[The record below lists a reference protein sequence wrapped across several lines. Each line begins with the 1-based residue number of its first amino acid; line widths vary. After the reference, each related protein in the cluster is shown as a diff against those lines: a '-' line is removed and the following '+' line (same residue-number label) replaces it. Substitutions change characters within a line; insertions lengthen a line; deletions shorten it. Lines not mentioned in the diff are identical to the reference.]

1 MTKPEVIKLLAMLS
15 AAYPN
20 MKEVDKVTVG
30 LWYECL
36 KDIDVKDGLIAT
48 RKHIMK
54 SPFPP
59 TIADI
64 RGIKTAKKTGFHNFK
79 QRSDQYSEAQL
90 EEICRRKRE
99 ERLLKLQGKKEILSI
114 EDKSKEE
121 LN

>member
-1 MTKPEVIKLLAMLS
+1 MTKSEVIKLLAMLS

-20 MKEVDKVTVG
+20 MKEVDKVTVEI
-30 LWYECL
+30 WYECL

-79 QRSDQYSEAQL
+79 QQSDKYTEAQL
-90 EEICRRKRE
+90 EEICRKKRE
-99 ERLLKLQGKKEILSI
+99 EYSLKLQGKKEILSL
-114 EDKSKEE
+114 EDKSKEG
-121 LN
+121 